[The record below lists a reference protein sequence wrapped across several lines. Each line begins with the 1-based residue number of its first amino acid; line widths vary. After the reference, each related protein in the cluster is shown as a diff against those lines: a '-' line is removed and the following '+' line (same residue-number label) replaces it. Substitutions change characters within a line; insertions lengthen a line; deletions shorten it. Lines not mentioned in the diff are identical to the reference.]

1 MRPLKTTAPAARRG
15 LQPAFGVTCSHF
27 SPSADDQT
35 SLLAP
40 CVLSR
45 PSVQP
50 PMSHMRPLK
59 VSVIGR
65 SLCRQGASFVTSFH
79 ALPSAEL
86 QTSRGG
92 EWKESNQPPISHRR
106 PLKTTSPL
114 ESRGCQ

>member
-15 LQPAFGVTCSHF
+15 VQPACFVTCSHF
-27 SPSADDQT
+27 SPSVEDQT
-35 SLLAP
+35 SLLAL

-50 PMSHMRPLK
+50 PMSHMRSLK

-65 SLCRQGASFVTSFH
+65 SLCRHGASLVTSFQL
-79 ALPSAEL
+79 LPSPEL

-92 EWKESNQPPISHRR
+92 EWKESNQPPRSQSRS
-106 PLKTTSPL
+106 LKTTSPL